1 MAKAGGRG
9 VGSERPDDLAAKRE
23 ESDPLYVLF
32 ERCCAL
38 ADRVRDGSLQFIDG
52 VDMAYSAAEWSGLV
66 DRFGNDV
73 VQLVLVD
80 AFMAVRS

>member
-1 MAKAGGRG
+1 MNA
-9 VGSERPDDLAAKRE
+9 LAAKRE

-38 ADRVRDGSLQFIDG
+38 ADRVRDGSLQFID
-52 VDMAYSAAEWSGLV
+52 MAYSAAEWSGLV

>member
-1 MAKAGGRG
+1 MNA
-9 VGSERPDDLAAKRE
+9 LAAERE